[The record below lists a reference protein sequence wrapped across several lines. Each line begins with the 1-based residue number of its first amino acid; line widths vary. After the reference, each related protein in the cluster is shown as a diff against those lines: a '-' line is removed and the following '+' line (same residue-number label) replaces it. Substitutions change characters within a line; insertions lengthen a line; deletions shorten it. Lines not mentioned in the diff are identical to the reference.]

1 VLGPDKAQIFPR
13 EAAGNTGA
21 PTTLVANAH
30 AAGLTVVPYTFRAEN
45 QFLPPQ
51 YRSSADP
58 NAFGNLFAEIT
69 DQSDIGFATGH
80 GYSVEHPQAK
90 AAA

>member
-1 VLGPDKAQIFPR
+1 
-13 EAAGNTGA
+13 
-21 PTTLVANAH
+21 VADAH
-30 AAGLTVVPYTFRAEN
+30 DAGLTVVPYTFRAEN
-45 QFLPPQ
+45 QFLPLQ

-69 DQSDIGFATGH
+69 DYFKVGVDGLFTDQSDIGFATREDFLGH
-80 GYSVEHPQAK
+80 RYSVEHPQAK